1 MRYSFSLF
9 ALLSASATWADTI
22 PVSSKVTEVIMYPE
36 TAAIT
41 RTASFAIPAGKHRLV
56 LQGVPDTA
64 LLEFL
69 QIDLTGARQISTV
82 FRDEY
87 APPREFTDPR
97 VQEAEAR
104 IDEIEQRIQ
113 SVKDDA
119 KRASLK
125 AAAADVSIG
134 FLRKLGEN
142 EGLADSGPEVLRDIS
157 RMISQEAEA
166 ASQIALDA
174 EINAREIE
182 RQLRDLSDELD
193 NAEQA
198 LDSIDLESEDRVFI
212 AVDIEAPE
220 STDGTIQLNY
230 LDAGGSFW
238 TPVYDL
244 RLETGDSPQL
254 SIERGAIV
262 RQRTGENWADV
273 TLHLSTVQP
282 IGQVGPSPLYSQY
295 RRIEKPAPTPVPPPM
310 ARDGSA
316 VASMSEPMIEPM
328 VAMEEASSMWSAESD
343 GPGVTYS
350 FGQPVS
356 VSSGADTL
364 RLDLDVLTE
373 PGEITARAVP
383 MQDTSA
389 YRVVRFTNTSGE
401 ELLPAEY
408 AARYIDGKLV
418 GVESFEGLVAGQ
430 EGEIGFG
437 PIDGLRLSRDV
448 LGQREGGR
456 GIISRSN
463 EQVQKV
469 EIEIENLTDQT
480 WPLQLRDRVPYTE
493 QEDLEITWSA
503 SPRPSEENLDK
514 RRGILAWD
522 LDLAPGETRKVS
534 LETTLSWPEGME
546 LR

>member
-9 ALLSASATWADTI
+9 ALLSTSAAWAGTI
-22 PVSSKVTEVIMYPE
+22 PVSSKVTEVTMYPE
-36 TAAIT
+36 TAAII

-69 QIDLTGARQISTV
+69 HIDLTGARQISTV

-113 SVKDDA
+113 SVKDNA

-142 EGLADSGPEVLRDIS
+142 EGLADSGPDVLRDIS

-182 RQLRDLSDELD
+182 RQLRDLADELD
-193 NAEQA
+193 HAEQA
-198 LDSIDLESEDRVFI
+198 LEAIDLESEDRVFI

-244 RLETGDSPQL
+244 RLETGDTPQL
-254 SIERGAIV
+254 AIERGAIV
-262 RQRTGENWADV
+262 RQRTGENWTDV

-295 RRIEKPAPTPVPPPM
+295 RRIEEPGPVLMSPPM
-310 ARDGSA
+310 ARNGSA
-316 VASMSEPMIEPM
+316 VASMSEPLIEAAM
-328 VAMEEASSMWSAESD
+328 VMEEASSMWSAESD

-364 RLDLDVLTE
+364 RLELDVLTE
-373 PGEITARAVP
+373 QGEITARAVP
-383 MQDTSA
+383 LQDTSA

-437 PIDGLRLSRDV
+437 PIEGLRLSRDV
-448 LGQREGGR
+448 LGQSEGGH

-469 EIEIENLTDQT
+469 EIEIENLTDQA

-503 SPRPSEENLDK
+503 TPHPSEENLDK

-522 LDLAPGETRKVS
+522 LAMEPGETRKIR
-534 LETTLSWPEGME
+534 LETTLSWPEGRE